1 MALKWSDGQKIVFF
15 GDSIT
20 DAGKHDVPPLGD
32 GYVKQV
38 VRRAG
43 IIRPNMKFDFVNAG
57 VSGDTTRNLL
67 QRLEADVLQ
76 IQPDW
81 VSIAIGINDA
91 WRTFDSNPDGQVSIQ
106 EFRNNYRTLIERIR
120 PHANLVLCEPFLL
133 EFNREDPF
141 RALLDEYRAAVL
153 DLALEFDL
161 IFVPFQLT
169 FDRVLN
175 GTQVTDWGLTDRV
188 HVNRAGSVM
197 IAEEFLA
204 AVGFAVFE
212 DDD

>member
-20 DAGKHDVPPLGD
+20 DAGKHDAPPFGD

-38 VRRAG
+38 VRRAE
-43 IIRPNMKFDFVNAG
+43 IIRPNMEFNFVNAG
-57 VSGDTTRNLL
+57 VSGDTTRSLL
-67 QRLEADVLQ
+67 QRLDADVLELR
-76 IQPDW
+76 PDW
-81 VSIAIGINDA
+81 VSIAIGINDV
-91 WRTFDSNPDGQVSIQ
+91 WRTYDSTDGQVSLE
-106 EFRNNYRTLIERIR
+106 EFRSNYRQLIERIQ
-120 PHANLVLCEPFLL
+120 PHANLILCEPFLL
-133 EFNREDPF
+133 EDDRNDRF
-141 RALLDEYRAAVL
+141 RALLDEYRAVVL

-161 IFVPFQLT
+161 VFVPFQLT

-175 GTQVTDWGLTDRV
+175 GTQVTDWGLADRV
-188 HVNRAGSVM
+188 HLNRAGSVM

-212 DDD
+212 DD